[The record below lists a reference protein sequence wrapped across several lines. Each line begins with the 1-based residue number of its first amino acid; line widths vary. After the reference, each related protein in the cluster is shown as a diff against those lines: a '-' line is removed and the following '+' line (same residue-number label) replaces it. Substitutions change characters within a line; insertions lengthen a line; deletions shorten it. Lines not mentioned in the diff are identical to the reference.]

1 MAVESIAFPL
11 PEGFSS
17 FFTYLGYRALDYDM
31 FLQYVENH
39 VFELQVDVMKSIV
52 YGALF
57 KRNICLDFC
66 QSLTPT
72 SIAGIE
78 DTPQGIERKL
88 SLLSALPKQRAQR
101 LLKCW
106 QHPESLMI
114 RGREH
119 AANILSGRHQEPAQR
134 RGSGGV
140 SQSRMHARS
149 GTTSFPSHLTHTH
162 LHFVIHHPVQHWASP
177 QQSFVTPCFWFFCL
191 SF

>member
-1 MAVESIAFPL
+1 MFFFCFSDQMSSNQQHSLFLILERYCLAVESIAFPL

-39 VFELQVDVMKSIV
+39 VFELQVDVMKTIV
-52 YGALF
+52 YGMFL
-57 KRNICLDFC
+57 KYN
-66 QSLTPT
+66 
-72 SIAGIE
+72 SINDLENNLRFLLADIE
-78 DTPQGIERKL
+78 DTPQGVERKL

-119 AANILSGRHQEPAQR
+119 AANILSGQHQEPAQR
-134 RGSGGV
+134 SGSGGV
-140 SQSRMHARS
+140 SQSRMHTRT
-149 GTTSFPSHLTHTH
+149 GRKRLYLLYH
-162 LHFVIHHPVQHWASP
+162 LHYLV
-177 QQSFVTPCFWFFCL
+177 
-191 SF
+191 